1 MEVNKVDEIR
11 IPTGVT
17 DFTYYPHAFTEK
29 EALKYYRGWRPS
41 KLLVKWWEISLFF
54 KELYWRIKP

>member
-1 MEVNKVDEIR
+1 MDEIR
-11 IPTGVT
+11 AGVT
-17 DFTYYPHAFTEK
+17 DFAYYPHAFTEK